1 VAEWTTE
8 GQVRQELLA
17 STRRLSAAGL
27 NSGTSGNLSVRIEG
41 GLLITPSSVPPEQ
54 MGPEDLVAIDHQG
67 QPLAGRVMVPGR
79 SPSSE
84 WRLHADL
91 LRQRPEIQ
99 AVVHCHSIHATALAC
114 HGRGIPPFHYMVVQA
129 GGPDIRCGG
138 YATFGSQALSDL
150 AVAALADRQ
159 ACLLAH
165 HGQVTLGATLAQA
178 LALAIELETLAQMYV
193 AALQLGEPPLLSEAE
208 MGRVAEQMRLR
219 HYGALG
225 AAAVGI
231 GHPQQQQSGGGHAGA
246 LAEIRQAPFKP
257 GIGKQPRG

>member
-1 VAEWTTE
+1 VAE
-8 GQVRQELLA
+8 GIVDAQARQLLLA
-17 STRRLSAAGL
+17 ATRRLSAAGL
-27 NSGTSGNLSVRIEG
+27 NSGTAGNLSLRIEG

-67 QPLAGRVMVPGR
+67 HLLAGRATAPGR

-91 LRQRPEIQ
+91 LGQRPEIQ

-150 AVAALADRQ
+150 AGQALEHRQ

-165 HGQVTLGATLAQA
+165 HGQLTLGATLAQA
-178 LALAIELETLAQMYV
+178 LALAIEVETLAQMYL

-208 MGRVAEQMRLR
+208 MGQVAEQMRLR
-219 HYGALG
+219 HYGAAAFTPPGSG
-225 AAAVGI
+225 AELDGRANDAAG
-231 GHPQQQQSGGGHAGA
+231 PA
-246 LAEIRQAPFKP
+246 
-257 GIGKQPRG
+257 

>member
-1 VAEWTTE
+1 MAAREH
-8 GQVRQELLA
+8 QARELLLA
-17 STRRLSAAGL
+17 GARRLSGTGL
-27 NSGTSGNLSVRIEG
+27 NSGTAGNLSLRLDG

-54 MGPEDLVAIDHQG
+54 MGPADLVAIDWQG
-67 QPLAGRVMVPGR
+67 QPLSAGAADAAITPGR
-79 SPSSE
+79 APSSE

-91 LRQRPEIQ
+91 LRQRPEIG

-129 GGPDIRCGG
+129 GGPDIRCAG

-150 AVAALADRQ
+150 ALAALADRQ

-178 LALAIELETLAQMYV
+178 LALAVEVEMLARMYL

-208 MGRVAEQMRLR
+208 MGRVAEQMRKR
-219 HYGALG
+219 HYGALAQG
-225 AAAVGI
+225 VPP
-231 GHPQQQQSGGGHAGA
+231 HQQPETQR
-246 LAEIRQAPFKP
+246 RQ
-257 GIGKQPRG
+257 GQ